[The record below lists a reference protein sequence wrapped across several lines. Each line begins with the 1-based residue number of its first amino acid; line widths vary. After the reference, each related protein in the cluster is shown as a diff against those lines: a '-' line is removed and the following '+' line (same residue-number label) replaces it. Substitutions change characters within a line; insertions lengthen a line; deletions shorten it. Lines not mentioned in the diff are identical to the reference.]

1 MFIWKNNFFS
11 NNRRLSAFQLDV
23 GPKTFDYHDVLK
35 FNDERLR
42 KNFREHFN
50 AVIAQSVRVSSM
62 NFFGSSNAV
71 RKVRNDFPTKPRQ
84 PISKAKKRTVNPFS
98 AIRFAKSWYFLV
110 FVSCQYVMR
119 ASIGQVSS
127 PIMMS
132 LVNYLMRTIS
142 GLSFESKL
150 RSVCRKSCRFL
161 SRSAI
166 S

>member
-1 MFIWKNNFFS
+1 MTFD
-11 NNRRLSAFQLDV
+11 QLD
-23 GPKTFDYHDVLK
+23 GSNY
-35 FNDERLR
+35 NDERLR
-42 KNFREHFN
+42 KTFREHFS

-62 NFFGSSNAV
+62 IFFGSSNAV
-71 RKVRNDFPTKPRQ
+71 RKLRNDFPTRPRQ
-84 PISKAKKRTVNPFS
+84 PTSKAKKRTVNPLS

-119 ASIGQVSS
+119 VSIRQVSS
-127 PIMMS
+127 PLMMS
-132 LVNYLMRTIS
+132 LVDSLMRTMS